1 MDEQE
6 VEKIKQQLKDALDE
20 NASLVEERANLLDR
34 VDSLAA
40 GSEASEKELQHL
52 RGIAVGT
59 RHLNS
64 LLLNRDYQAAGV
76 DICRLVNNAQQEN
89 LL

>member
-34 VDSLAA
+34 VDSLESA
-40 GSEASEKELQHL
+40 SDVSEKELQHL
-52 RGIAVGT
+52 RGIAAGT

-64 LLLNRDYQAAGV
+64 FLLNRDYQAAV
-76 DICRLVNNAQQEN
+76 VNICRLVNNAQEEN